1 MKKLFFLAVLLCFS
15 ALARAEQPTFA
26 DIRWGALQDE
36 VRKQL
41 TSKGFTS
48 GATDKDGDFK
58 FEGQLVGHKA
68 QGLALFSDGKV
79 AKIIVRIITP
89 DNKAIETYRSMKDV
103 LAKKYG
109 KPSSDYEFFKKP
121 YYDGDG
127 YEAQA
132 IRVGKATFSSFW
144 GSALNLEIHESLT
157 VQLHYESEA
166 WKKES
171 EKRKARSTSVF

>member
-26 DIRWGALQDE
+26 DIRWGAPQDE

-41 TSKGFTS
+41 ALKGFTS
-48 GATDKDGDFK
+48 GALDKDGDVK
-58 FEGQLVGHKA
+58 FEGNLVGHKTK
-68 QGLALFSDGKV
+68 GFALFADGKV
-79 AKIIVRIITP
+79 AKITVRIITP
-89 DNKAIETYRSMKDV
+89 NNKAIDTYRSMKDV
-103 LAKKYG
+103 LSKKYG

-127 YEAQA
+127 YETQA

-144 GSALNLEIHESLT
+144 GSALSLEIHESLV
-157 VQLHYESEA
+157 VQLNYESEA
-166 WKKES
+166 WEKES
-171 EKRKARSTSVF
+171 DKRKARSTSVF